1 MPEANALDYF
11 WLCVSA
17 FLAGGVNA
25 LAGGGTLLTF
35 PTLIGVL
42 SRQMTADLA
51 KVFAN
56 GTSTTALVPASLGS
70 AWAFRRELFHLRRF
84 LVWLLPPS
92 IVGAAI
98 GTLLVILLPPAYFSA
113 LVPWL
118 ILAAAVLFT
127 VQPYLT
133 RRKAVVVPHKEV
145 CDAQTPI
152 LPDKLAGTTVQPYLT
167 KRKAADVAHEEICD
181 ADTPIPPARLAGM
194 VALQFLIAI
203 YGGYF
208 GAGIGILMLG
218 GLGLMGLSNIHQM
231 NGLKAVLGT
240 AINGV
245 AVATFLIGTLL
256 GRPAIVWPYALA
268 MAATSLVGGYVAAH
282 FSRQVP
288 GKFVR
293 WIVIAIGFC
302 LAAFY
307 LWKQFA
313 PASAASAA

>member
-1 MPEANALDYF
+1 MGSATFVEYLT
-11 WLCVSA
+11 LCVAA

-42 SRQMTADLA
+42 ERQMPASLA

-70 AWAFRRELFHLRRF
+70 AWAFRRELYHLRRF

-92 IVGAAI
+92 VIGAAI
-98 GTLLVILLPPAYFSA
+98 GTLLVTRLPPEYFNA

-127 VQPYLT
+127 IQPYLSK
-133 RRKAVVVPHKEV
+133 RKVQVVAVDDDV
-145 CDAQTPI
+145 CDSQ
-152 LPDKLAGTTVQPYLT
+152 
-167 KRKAADVAHEEICD
+167 
-181 ADTPIPPARLAGM
+181 TPIPPRALAGM
-194 VALQFLIAI
+194 IVLQFFISI

-208 GAGIGILMLG
+208 GAGIGILMLS

-245 AVATFLIGTLL
+245 AVLIFIAE
-256 GRPAIVWPYALA
+256 GRIVWPYALA
-268 MAATSLVGGYVAAH
+268 MAGTSVIGGYVAAH
-282 FSRQVP
+282 YSRQVP
-288 GKFVR
+288 GKYVR
-293 WIVIAIGFC
+293 WLVIVIGFC
-302 LAAFY
+302 LAAYYF
-307 LWKQFA
+307 WKQFG
-313 PASAASAA
+313 PHSPPTGV

>member
-1 MPEANALDYF
+1 MSSATILEYLG
-11 WLCVSA
+11 LCLAA

-42 SRQMTADLA
+42 ERQMGSGLA
-51 KVFAN
+51 KVYAN

-70 AWAFRRELFHLRRF
+70 AWAFRRELYHLRRF

-92 IVGAAI
+92 LIGATI
-98 GTLLVILLPPAYFSA
+98 GTLFVTQLPPEYFSA

-118 ILAAAVLFT
+118 ILLAAILFT
-127 VQPYLT
+127 IQPYLT
-133 RRKAVVVPHKEV
+133 RRNVQVVATDKEV
-145 CDAQTPI
+145 CDSQTPI
-152 LPDKLAGTTVQPYLT
+152 AP
-167 KRKAADVAHEEICD
+167 HS
-181 ADTPIPPARLAGM
+181 LAGM
-194 VALQFLIAI
+194 VVLQFLISI

-208 GAGIGILMLG
+208 GAGIGILMLS

-245 AVATFLIGTLL
+245 ASVIFVVE
-256 GRPAIVWPYALA
+256 GRVRWDYALA
-268 MAATSLVGGYVAAH
+268 MAATSVVGGYFAAH
-282 FSRQVP
+282 YSRQLP
-288 GKFVR
+288 GRWVR
-293 WIVIAIGFC
+293 WAVIVIGFC

-307 LWKQFA
+307 FWKQLAA
-313 PASAASAA
+313 PPTPLTV

>member
-1 MPEANALDYF
+1 MLPATIIDYF
-11 WLCVSA
+11 WLCLAAV
-17 FLAGGVNA
+17 LAGGVNA

-42 SRQMTADLA
+42 SRQMNDELA

-92 IVGAAI
+92 LIGATI
-98 GTLLVILLPPAYFSA
+98 GTLLVTRLPAAYFGA

-133 RRKAVVVPHKEV
+133 RRKAQIAASDEGEA
-145 CDAQTPI
+145 CDSQ
-152 LPDKLAGTTVQPYLT
+152 
-167 KRKAADVAHEEICD
+167 
-181 ADTPIPPARLAGM
+181 TPIPPRSLAGM
-194 VALQFLIAI
+194 IVLQLAISI

-208 GAGIGILMLG
+208 GAGIGILMLS

-245 AVATFLIGTLL
+245 AAVIFVAEGKL
-256 GRPAIVWPYALA
+256 VWTYALA
-268 MAATSLVGGYVAAH
+268 MMVTSLAGGYLAAH
-282 FSRQVP
+282 YSRQVP
-288 GKFVR
+288 GRFVR
-293 WIVIAIGFC
+293 WAVIAIGFC
-302 LAAFY
+302 LATYYF
-307 LWKQFA
+307 WKQFG
-313 PASAASAA
+313 PSAGGPT